1 MNAFCCSNLFELK
14 NPEDKR
20 EIMCDDMLQ
29 KIMDGNEKV
38 TMFSMNKH
46 ITKHLIEKVDKSE
59 YEQEVDDEGTESEGS
74 DEESD

>member
-1 MNAFCCSNLFELK
+1 MTSVIPFEPK

-20 EIMCDDMLQ
+20 EIMCDDMLK
-29 KIMDGNEKV
+29 KIMGGNEKV
-38 TMFSMNKH
+38 TMFTMNKY